1 MFFLL
6 FFNSH
11 RYAVFCDNVDKI
23 DDVNSN
29 KENTWTAGINKFADL
44 TPEDM
49 KKMGYIGGV
58 LPKET

>member
-1 MFFLL
+1 MFVF
-6 FFNSH
+6 SH
-11 RYAVFCDNVDKI
+11 RYAVFCENVDKI
-23 DDVNSN
+23 DEVNSN

-58 LPKET
+58 LPKST